1 MQFKFPTNFHEK
13 AFNSAVDFLKKEKD
27 VIALTLSGA
36 CARGEGSY
44 DSDIDL
50 DAFVED
56 SGVGKEIWESFE
68 KFASTIGT
76 LDEVAKYFGIDLHI
90 RFADIK
96 PKKRGWTDGPDD
108 FELEI
113 GNAFIYPQLIFEKE
127 NFFTKAKEKYLPYYD
142 EALRQERLKEV
153 LKFCNNNL
161 GHVEPYVKRELY
173 FQAFKRLYDASKE
186 FLQALFIRK
195 KIYPIAYDKWVK
207 KQIVETLQLPEL
219 YKDFASLYE
228 IHKLESDELVRK
240 SEKLHNLLNQY
251 IKV

>member
-1 MQFKFPTNFHEK
+1 MQFKFPTKFHEK
-13 AFNSAVDFLKKEKD
+13 TFSSAVDFLKKEES
-27 VIALTLSGA
+27 IMALTLSGA

-50 DAFVED
+50 DAFVKNPD
-56 SGVGKEIWESFE
+56 VGKDILERFE
-68 KFASTIGT
+68 KFADTIGT
-76 LDEVAKYFGIDLHI
+76 SDEVAKYFGMDLHI
-90 RFADIK
+90 RFADVK

-113 GNAFIYPQLIFEKE
+113 GNAFIYPQLIFEKDK
-127 NFFTKAKEKYLPYYD
+127 FFTKAKEKYLPYYD

-161 GHVEPYVKRELY
+161 GHVEPYVNRGLH

-186 FLQALFIRK
+186 FLQVLFIYK

-207 KQIVETLQLPEL
+207 KQIVEVLRLPEL
-219 YKDFASLYE
+219 YKEFVTVYE
-228 IHKLESDELVRK
+228 ISKLESDELVHK
-240 SEKLHNLLNQY
+240 GNMLKKLLDQY
-251 IKV
+251 IKI